1 MVNARGKAW
10 LCRKRKGYCR
20 EAEGSGPGIC
30 RKNLEQIPFHLHV
43 LDADHG
49 MLMTSTLITL
59 SRLFS

>member
-10 LCRKRKGYCR
+10 LCRKRKGYCI

-30 RKNLEQIPFHLHV
+30 RKNLEQISFHLHV